1 MFADSAEILAKSK
14 DFVMVNLEDDEEP
27 ADDKYKPDGGYIP
40 RIIMIDPAS
49 EEVMP
54 ITNEQGN
61 PQYKYYYAR

>member
-1 MFADSAEILAKSK
+1 
-14 DFVMVNLEDDEEP
+14 MVNLEDDEEP